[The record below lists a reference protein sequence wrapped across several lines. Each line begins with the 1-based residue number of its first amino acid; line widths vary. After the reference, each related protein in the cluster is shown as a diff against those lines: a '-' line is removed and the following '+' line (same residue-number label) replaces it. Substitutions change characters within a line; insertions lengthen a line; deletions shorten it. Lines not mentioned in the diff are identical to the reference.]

1 MTKPFILRCKVYGNC
16 SFKAFSYPLFVHHY
30 NNILIILH
38 QPASNFS
45 QSILQHHYRIPQ
57 SQSTFNNAVAHTLG
71 NVLSEVHRLK
81 LHVSFNDWRIYL
93 LEDQVYKAGILKE
106 NFCHEQEQMKQKLS
120 KLQSEMLLLQ
130 TKSTFSS
137 TVPLKGK
144 SISTNFVTI
153 T

>member
-1 MTKPFILRCKVYGNC
+1 
-16 SFKAFSYPLFVHHY
+16 
-30 NNILIILH
+30 
-38 QPASNFS
+38 
-45 QSILQHHYRIPQ
+45 
-57 SQSTFNNAVAHTLG
+57 VAHTLG

-93 LEDQVYKAGILKE
+93 LEDQAYKAGILKE
-106 NFCHEQEQMKQKLS
+106 SFCHEQEQMKQKLS

-130 TKSTFSS
+130 QSKSTFSS

>member
-1 MTKPFILRCKVYGNC
+1 
-16 SFKAFSYPLFVHHY
+16 
-30 NNILIILH
+30 
-38 QPASNFS
+38 
-45 QSILQHHYRIPQ
+45 
-57 SQSTFNNAVAHTLG
+57 VAHTLG

-81 LHVSFNDWRIYL
+81 LHVSSSDWRIYF
-93 LEDQVYKAGILKE
+93 LEEQVHKAGILKE
-106 NFCHEQEQMKQKLS
+106 SFCHEQEQMKQKLS

-130 TKSTFSS
+130 SKSTFSS